1 MLKCVI
7 SCREAVDVDQHQT
20 AQEMRIERDARPP
33 WRQESRAASRRERNP
48 KGPETMLDRLRAS
61 TGNGSEAPRRARTP
75 SVCGE
80 SPAET
85 ATQRFITS
93 RPLERMV
100 PRGEHRTPHAS
111 AGAKHSARGRALRQ
125 PQLIFLR

>member
-1 MLKCVI
+1 MLRCVI

-20 AQEMRIERDARPP
+20 AQEMRIERDARPT
-33 WRQESRAASRRERNP
+33 WRQESNAASRRERNS
-48 KGPETMLDRLRAS
+48 KGPETMLDCLRAS

-85 ATQRFITS
+85 ATQRFITPVHS
-93 RPLERMV
+93 NAWSPGANIERHTLPPAPNTPREGA
-100 PRGEHRTPHAS
+100 PRGNPTD
-111 AGAKHSARGRALRQ
+111 
-125 PQLIFLR
+125 FLSL